1 MKFAV
6 EVPLRWSD
14 MDSYGHVNHARTVTL
29 LEEAR
34 TELFFNEM
42 PRRGLGRVDGGIVV
56 AKLSV
61 DYLTPLVYE
70 GAPVRVETWVAEAK
84 AASFVLRYAVRGRA
98 DPRVMATAETTMVPY
113 DLVRGRPRRLTA
125 AEREFL
131 TLWTDEARAAASGI
145 GTGGMARG

>member
-6 EVPLRWSD
+6 EVSLRWSD
-14 MDSYGHVNHARTVTL
+14 MDAYGHVNHARTVTL

-42 PRRGLGRVDGGIVV
+42 PRRGMGRVDGGIVV
-56 AKLSV
+56 SKLSV
-61 DYLTPLVYE
+61 EYLSPLVYE
-70 GAPVRVETWVAEAK
+70 GAPVRVEAWVSEVR
-84 AASFVLRYAVRGRA
+84 AASFVLRYAVRGRI
-98 DPRVMATAETTMVPY
+98 DPRVMATAKTTMVPY

-131 TLWTDEARAAASGI
+131 ALWTDDALAASG
-145 GTGGMARG
+145 TGSARV

>member
-42 PRRGLGRVDGGIVV
+42 PRRGMGHIDGGIVV
-56 AKLSV
+56 SRLSV
-61 DYLTPLVYE
+61 EYLSPLVYE
-70 GAPVRVETWVAEAK
+70 GSPVRVQAWVTEVK
-84 AASFVLRYAVRGRA
+84 AASFVLRYAVRGRL

-113 DLVRGRPRRLTA
+113 DIVRTRPRRLTA
-125 AEREFL
+125 AERDFL
-131 TLWTDEARAAASGI
+131 ELWTDDQRAESSG
-145 GTGGMARG
+145 GAGGVSSA

>member
-6 EVPLRWSD
+6 EVAVRWSD

-34 TELFFNEM
+34 IELFFNEM
-42 PRRGLGRVDGGIVV
+42 PRRGLDPIASGIVV

-61 DYLTPLVYE
+61 DYLEPIVFD
-70 GAPVRVETWVAEAK
+70 GAPIPIELWVTEMR

-98 DPRVMATAETTMVPY
+98 DPRVLATAETTMVPY
-113 DLVRGRPRRLTA
+113 DLTAGRPRRLTPSEQQFFA
-125 AEREFL
+125 
-131 TLWTDEARAAASGI
+131 LWTLEGAAS
-145 GTGGMARG
+145 A